1 MIKIRKG
8 TKKDLSKVLELIKEL
23 ADYEGELKEVSIS
36 KKDLEK
42 YGFCENPLYFFLVA
56 ESDSDVI
63 GLAIYFMHFSTWKG
77 KCLYL
82 EDLIVSN
89 KYRRQ
94 GVGTLLFENLIKIA
108 NKENIRRIMWQVLYW
123 NKSAIN
129 FYKKFDATVSNSWL
143 NGKLTDLEIT
153 KLSKK
158 ISK

>member
-23 ADYEGELKEVSIS
+23 ADYEGELKEVLIS
-36 KKDLEK
+36 KKDLEEF
-42 YGFCENPLYFFLVA
+42 GFCKNPLYFLVA
-56 ESDSDVI
+56 ESDSEVI
-63 GLAIYFMHFSTWKG
+63 GVAIYFEHFSTWKG

-94 GVGTLLFENLIKIA
+94 GVGTLLFEKLIKIA
-108 NKENIRRIMWQVLYW
+108 NKENIKRIMWQVLYW

-129 FYKKFDATVSNSWL
+129 FYKKFNANISNNWL
-143 NGKLTDLEIT
+143 NGKITDSEIK
-153 KLSKK
+153 KLSKV